1 MIRKFFM
8 ARHVGGAAHH
18 EKRSNEI
25 QRIETFSDGVF
36 AFAVT
41 LLIVS
46 LEVPHSFTEL
56 ITTMRGFFGF
66 GISFFLLVFIWQ
78 EQHRFFRLYGM
89 DDGGTLRLNIAL
101 LFLVLF
107 YVYPLKFLF
116 SLAFGDMIYGVGK
129 SPFTIMEAQ
138 VSSLMV
144 IYALGFIAIYF
155 LFFLMYYRAR
165 KKSAELGMTALE
177 RFDCGSTMYR
187 MLIMISTGICS
198 LLTAVFLV
206 RGITGWA
213 GYIYFLIWPAI
224 TIFFRYRNKLRKKL
238 FPLDHHPS
246 GH

>member
-1 MIRKFFM
+1 MP
-8 ARHVGGAAHH
+8 RHTGGGVHPV
-18 EKRSNEI
+18 KRSSEI

-56 ITTMRGFFGF
+56 IMTIRGFFGF

-78 EQHRFFRLYGM
+78 EQHRFFRSYGM

-116 SLAFGDMIYGVGK
+116 SLAFGDLIYGTGK
-129 SPFTIMEAQ
+129 SPFTITASQ
-138 VSSLMV
+138 VPALMA
-144 IYALGFIAIYF
+144 IYAVGFVAIYF
-155 LFFLMYYRAR
+155 LFFLMYYRVR
-165 KKSAELGMTALE
+165 KKSAELGMSPLE

-187 MLIMISTGICS
+187 MIIMIATGICS
-198 LLTAVFLV
+198 MLTA
-206 RGITGWA
+206 
-213 GYIYFLIWPAI
+213 
-224 TIFFRYRNKLRKKL
+224 L
-238 FPLDHHPS
+238 F
-246 GH
+246 

>member
-1 MIRKFFM
+1 MIRKLLS
-8 ARHVGGAAHH
+8 AKNEAGSQQPGN
-18 EKRSNEI
+18 RSYEI

-46 LEVPHSFTEL
+46 LEVPHSFDEL

-78 EQHRFFRLYGM
+78 EQHRFYRLYGM
-89 DDGGTLRLNIAL
+89 DDGGTLRLNITL

-116 SLAFGDMIYGVGK
+116 SLFFGDMIFGEGK
-129 SPFTIMEAQ
+129 SPFTIKAEQ
-138 VSSLMV
+138 VPTLMAV
-144 IYALGFIAIYF
+144 YALGFIAIYF

-165 KKSAELGMTALE
+165 KKSTLLGMTPLE

-187 MLIMISTGICS
+187 MIIMVSIGICS
-198 LLTAVFLV
+198 LLIAIFLPK
-206 RGITGWA
+206 GSSGMA
-213 GYIYFLIWPAI
+213 GYVYFLLWPAI
-224 TIFFRYRNKLRKKL
+224 TIFYRFRIKLKHKMFYRI
-238 FPLDHHPS
+238 
-246 GH
+246 

>member
-1 MIRKFFM
+1 MIRKFFS
-8 ARHVGGAAHH
+8 ARHAGGGQVT
-18 EKRSNEI
+18 KRNNEI

-46 LEVPHSFTEL
+46 LEVPHSFDEL
-56 ITTMRGFFGF
+56 THTMRGFIGF

-78 EQHRFFRLYGM
+78 EQHRFFRQYGM
-89 DDGGTLRLNIAL
+89 EDGITLNLNITL

-116 SLAFGDMIYGVGK
+116 SLSFGNMIYGEGK
-129 SPFTIMEAQ
+129 SPFTINERQ
-138 VSSLMV
+138 VPSLMA

-155 LFFLMYYRAR
+155 LFFLMYLRAR
-165 KKSAELGMTALE
+165 KKSALLNMTPVE

-187 MLIMISTGICS
+187 MIIMVAVGVCS
-198 LLTAVFLV
+198 LLTALMFN
-206 RGITGWA
+206 GEKATWA

-224 TIFFRYRNKLRKKL
+224 TVFFKFRRKHRKR
-238 FPLDHHPS
+238 FF
-246 GH
+246 GQ